1 MIVNHY
7 SFQYEVFD
15 VAAKF
20 EGYYAVG
27 ADARGFL
34 TSCIYTSVATRKS

>member
-1 MIVNHY
+1 MIVNHC

-27 ADARGFL
+27 ADEVFSHHA
-34 TSCIYTSVATRKS
+34 SSYTSVATRKS